1 MIVPWCVGII
11 SWENLLPNFDPVP
24 LQSIWFREIDPL
36 DKPAFCLGSCQLD
49 ISTYFSF
56 YHFTAPQPGQTFW
69 RFRNCKFEILLFLV
83 LHKCQRFCGF
93 LNCLVGPC
101 FQSINRWSPAQK
113 AISEKSPTLHSIAIN
128 NLAALA
134 IPQKTGKKEWKAR
147 EQKKRKKKTFSYLQQ
162 KSFVSWWVSKI
173 SDVWPSNSWKSQE
186 SEIAILQLN
195 ETRPTLWQFQSLQI
209 LRSTFPYYIKFVYLR
224 ILRLWNSERV
234 GRTRKEITKKIRE
247 KMPSKIMS

>member
-147 EQKKRKKKTFSYLQQ
+147 EQKKRKKKLFHICNKSLLFPGGCQKFPTFDLQTPESLRKVKLQ
-162 KSFVSWWVSKI
+162 FSNWTRPDRPFDNFRAFKSFY
-173 SDVWPSNSWKSQE
+173 
-186 SEIAILQLN
+186 
-195 ETRPTLWQFQSLQI
+195 RRF
-209 LRSTFPYYIKFVYLR
+209 
-224 ILRLWNSERV
+224 
-234 GRTRKEITKKIRE
+234 RTT
-247 KMPSKIMS
+247 